1 MTTMYRVRATETDT
15 GIKRES
21 VTIHSYEAAVG
32 IAELWAASYYGDNG
46 ATWCKPM
53 AGKGFLVGR
62 LHPDG
67 FREPGTCLITIQPD
81 EEPA

>member
-32 IAELWAASYYGDNG
+32 IAELWAASYYGENG
-46 ATWCKPM
+46 ATWCTPRSE
-53 AGKGFLVGR
+53 GGYLVGR
-62 LHPDG
+62 LHDDG
-67 FREPGTCLITIQPD
+67 FREGGTCIISIEL
-81 EEPA
+81 EEDAA